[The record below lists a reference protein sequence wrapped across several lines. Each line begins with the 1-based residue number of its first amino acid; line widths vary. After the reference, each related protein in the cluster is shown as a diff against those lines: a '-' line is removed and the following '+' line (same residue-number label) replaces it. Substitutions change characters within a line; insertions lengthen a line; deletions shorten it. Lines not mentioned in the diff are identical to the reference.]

1 MYSYGLRARFLSG
14 HPTAHPVVASRRP
27 STTFRARLELRQTH
41 PSGLPSWSGCFQPAK
56 KNTAASSAFTDF
68 IFMTFVQAHLRRKD
82 QLLKP

>member
-1 MYSYGLRARFLSG
+1 MGFEPIFYLATLR
-14 HPTAHPVVASRRP
+14 PTRWSPVGVHQQPFA
-27 STTFRARLELRQTH
+27 ARLELRQTH